1 MVIFLTAAVAIT
13 AIRAAARAGQ
23 LYQGPQAPEGALGL
37 SGGLSF
43 LAASLAAACVVT
55 SGRAKQSSNES
66 VISRGFK
73 IFVES

>member
-1 MVIFLTAAVAIT
+1 MVIFLPAAVAI
-13 AIRAAARAGQ
+13 AANSAAGRVGQ
-23 LYQGPQAPEGALGL
+23 LNQGPQAPEGALGL

-43 LAASLAAACVVT
+43 LAASLAAASVVT

-73 IFVES
+73 VFVES